1 MIKSIPMNKLV
12 ASPRNVRKRSDP
24 AADAELK
31 ASIAA
36 HGLLQ
41 NLVVREGKKG
51 QFEVEAGERRRKALL
66 ALAADKHL
74 SRMFP
79 IMCLVCHGRDPFRW
93 LRRQRCDRAN
103 HLL

>member
-12 ASPRNVRKRSDP
+12 QSPRNVRRHSDP

-41 NLVVREGKKG
+41 NLIVRPAAKGKRG
-51 QFEVEAGERRRKALL
+51 DE
-66 ALAADKHL
+66 
-74 SRMFP
+74 S
-79 IMCLVCHGRDPFRW
+79 
-93 LRRQRCDRAN
+93 
-103 HLL
+103 